1 MTFNEVGMG
10 IFWNCAL
17 YFELFFCVFL
27 LWCQLKINCLF
38 FVQEPTSLRQ
48 PGEITGRTVLNVFGP
63 MGHGGRW
70 ILDSL
75 KACFKIIIFMFL
87 VGWL

>member
-1 MTFNEVGMG
+1 MFLQPFFLMVS
-10 IFWNCAL
+10 
-17 YFELFFCVFL
+17 ELNLSVFL
-27 LWCQLKINCLF
+27 YI
-38 FVQEPTSLRQ
+38 QEPTALRQ

-75 KACFKIIIFMFL
+75 KASCFYFG
-87 VGWL
+87 VQP

>member
-1 MTFNEVGMG
+1 MAWYNY
-10 IFWNCAL
+10 I
-17 YFELFFCVFL
+17 YFT
-27 LWCQLKINCLF
+27 

-75 KACFKIIIFMFL
+75 KVNFTSSKVLLTPKITILLSSGGCGQLIKNL
-87 VGWL
+87 A

>member
-1 MTFNEVGMG
+1 MTIIQGNMVSQGHLCLHCFNVISLNE
-10 IFWNCAL
+10 IITSSLN
-17 YFELFFCVFL
+17 
-27 LWCQLKINCLF
+27 
-38 FVQEPTSLRQ
+38 QEPAALRQ

-75 KACFKIIIFMFL
+75 KVGCLHVVVL
-87 VGWL
+87 VECCQ

>member
-1 MTFNEVGMG
+1 MP
-10 IFWNCAL
+10 L
-17 YFELFFCVFL
+17 H
-27 LWCQLKINCLF
+27 
-38 FVQEPTSLRQ
+38 Q

-75 KACFKIIIFMFL
+75 KVIYLSSNIALYNVIWYSIGKHAQVVWRC
-87 VGWL
+87 

>member
-1 MTFNEVGMG
+1 MIIVSF
-10 IFWNCAL
+10 
-17 YFELFFCVFL
+17 
-27 LWCQLKINCLF
+27 
-38 FVQEPTSLRQ
+38 QEPTSLRQ

-75 KACFKIIIFMFL
+75 KVSLLETSQTIDNKKCMTQKKKIVLSSTTLPSPFL
-87 VGWL
+87 VDPL